1 MKKIVMLMMI
11 MSLFLLQSISANQ
24 PEPGTGFSTA
34 PQLFEGSYTYNLE
47 ESDVHFFKVWLNSG
61 QYLHVT
67 LRVPRGQDFDLFIL
81 SPERELLER
90 SIRPSGVGERI
101 SYQAPYPGYYYILV
115 SSYRGSKGAYTLS
128 VRIISQ
134 PTKVITV
141 KVTEEVPSIKVIS
154 SPTIVVKTVT
164 KTVYEKETITEIK
177 YIERFPWSFIG
188 LIAIGVMIWLGL
200 IEVAKSFKAEK
211 QSAPPQ

>member
-1 MKKIVMLMMI
+1 MKKLTVLVIIML
-11 MSLFLLQSISANQ
+11 LFLLQSVSAGQ

-47 ESDVHFFKVWLNSG
+47 ESEVHFFKVWLDSG
-61 QYLHVT
+61 QYLHVA

-90 SIRPSGVGERI
+90 SIRPRGVGERV
-101 SYQAPYPGYYYILV
+101 SFQAPYPGYYYILV
-115 SSYRGSKGAYTLS
+115 SSYEGSKGTYTLS

-141 KVTEEVPSIKVIS
+141 KVTEEAPIIKVIT
-154 SPTIVVKTVT
+154 SPTVIIKTMT
-164 KTVYEKETITEIK
+164 KTVHEEETITEVK

-188 LIAIGVMIWLGL
+188 LIVMGVIIWLGL

-211 QSAPPQ
+211 QTAPPQ